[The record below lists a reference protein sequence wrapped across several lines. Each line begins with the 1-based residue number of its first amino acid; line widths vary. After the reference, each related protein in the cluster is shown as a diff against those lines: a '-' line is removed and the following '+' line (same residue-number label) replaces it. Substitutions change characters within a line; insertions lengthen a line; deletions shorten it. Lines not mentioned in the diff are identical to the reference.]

1 MNDFLFFRPPAAKF
15 QRRKSVFFGNF
26 EKKAQD
32 AVAFG
37 KKNWICLEM
46 VLLID
51 LLNYNDLNRSLSGTS
66 ALVKGFIS
74 R

>member
-37 KKNWICLEM
+37 KKN
-46 VLLID
+46 
-51 LLNYNDLNRSLSGTS
+51 
-66 ALVKGFIS
+66 
-74 R
+74 

>member
-1 MNDFLFFRPPAAKF
+1 MSQIHKGTSMQRLPKRGSLTVVRQMNDFLFFRPPAAKF

-37 KKNWICLEM
+37 KKN
-46 VLLID
+46 
-51 LLNYNDLNRSLSGTS
+51 
-66 ALVKGFIS
+66 
-74 R
+74 